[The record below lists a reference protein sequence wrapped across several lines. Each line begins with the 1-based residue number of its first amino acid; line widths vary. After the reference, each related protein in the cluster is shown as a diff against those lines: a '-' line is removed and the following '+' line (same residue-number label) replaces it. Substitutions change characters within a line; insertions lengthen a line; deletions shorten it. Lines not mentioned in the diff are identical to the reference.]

1 MNKLTKIFS
10 DAKTELDKV
19 IFPVKEQIRSAF
31 FSVFIVV
38 TVITLFL
45 ALIDGVM
52 SFTLSTIMG

>member
-1 MNKLTKIFS
+1 MSKLKNIIR
-10 DAKTELDKV
+10 DARVELDKV
-19 IFPVKEQIRSAF
+19 IFPVKEQVKNAF
-31 FSVFIVV
+31 FSVFVVV